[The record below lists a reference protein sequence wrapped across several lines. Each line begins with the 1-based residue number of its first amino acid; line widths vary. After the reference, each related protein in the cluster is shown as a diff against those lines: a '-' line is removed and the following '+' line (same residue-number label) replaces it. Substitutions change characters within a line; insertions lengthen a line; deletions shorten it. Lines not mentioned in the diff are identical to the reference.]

1 MFFTLMGPAACNTFD
16 NLRTLLQA
24 TTKRRC
30 PLTARAAGTAVLVG
44 GEQKKGQGGITK
56 RLRREATIRK
66 PVDGEGDDS
75 LSQKMSLMLFIIAAS
90 RHTLCA
96 CGRTSEV
103 DIS

>member
-30 PLTARAAGTAVLVG
+30 PLTASAAGTAVLVG
-44 GEQKKGQGGITK
+44 GEEERGGGVTK

-96 CGRTSEV
+96 CGRTSEL